1 MFDIYKDEQPIVY
14 RTLINSY
21 NSNKLSHAYL
31 FELNGYSKGYNLA
44 IDFAKLLLC
53 NNDTNND
60 KLELKIIETDTQTIK
75 KEQLDELQKEFMK
88 KALNGDKKVYIIKE
102 AEKLNDSSSNS
113 LLKFLEEPPE
123 GIIAI
128 LLTNNANLLLDTI
141 VSRCQILSFKK
152 ENIEEFNSIN
162 KIAYSLFYDDK
173 DINDF
178 INNTGIT
185 YIDMIVEYL
194 VNFEKNKLENLV
206 LKNKSFLEIFN
217 DRIKLKIAF
226 DLMILFYKDVINII
240 LKNKN
245 ILYNDYI
252 DSLTFVSDKNDLVNI
267 SKKVKILVDLSSTI
281 QYNVNSNL
289 LMDKL
294 IIELRRCDKK

>member
-173 DINDF
+173 DINEF

-252 DSLTFVSDKNDLVNI
+252 DSLTIVSDKNDLVNI

-281 QYNVNSNL
+281 KYNVNSNL

-294 IIELRRCDKK
+294 IILFNEV

>member
-173 DINDF
+173 DINEF

-185 YIDMIVEYL
+185 YIDMIIEYL

-252 DSLTFVSDKNDLVNI
+252 DSLTIVSDKNDLVNI

-281 QYNVNSNL
+281 KYNVNSNL

-294 IIELRRCDKK
+294 IILFNEV

>member
-60 KLELKIIETDTQTIK
+60 KLELKIIETDTQIIK

-173 DINDF
+173 DINEF
-178 INNTGIT
+178 INYTGIT

-206 LKNKSFLEIFN
+206 LKNKSFLEVFN

-252 DSLTFVSDKNDLVNI
+252 DSLTIVSDKNDLVSI

-281 QYNVNSNL
+281 KYNVNSNL
-289 LMDKL
+289 IMDKL
-294 IIELRRCDKK
+294 IILFNEV

>member
-252 DSLTFVSDKNDLVNI
+252 DSLTIVSDKNDLVNI

-281 QYNVNSNL
+281 KYNVNSNL

-294 IIELRRCDKK
+294 IILFNEV

>member
-281 QYNVNSNL
+281 KYNVNSNL

-294 IIELRRCDKK
+294 IILFNEV

>member
-1 MFDIYKDEQPIVY
+1 MFDIYKEEQPIVY

-21 NSNKLSHAYL
+21 NNNKLSHAYL
-31 FELNGYSKGYNLA
+31 FELNGYSKGFNLA

-53 NNDTNND
+53 NDDANND
-60 KLELKIIETDTQTIK
+60 KLELKIIETDTQIIK
-75 KEQLDELQKEFMK
+75 KEQLDELQKEFMNK
-88 KALNGDKKVYIIKE
+88 PLNGDKKVYIIKE

-141 VSRCQILSFKK
+141 VSRCQIINFKK
-152 ENIEEFNSIN
+152 EKIKDEKSIN

-173 DINDF
+173 DILDF
-178 INNTGIT
+178 INNTGIS
-185 YIDMIVEYL
+185 YIDLVIEYIL
-194 VNFEKNKLENLV
+194 NFEKNKIENIV
-206 LKNKSFLEIFN
+206 LKNKAFLEIFN

-240 LKNKN
+240 LKNEN
-245 ILYNDYI
+245 VLYNDYI
-252 DSLTFVSDKNDLVNI
+252 DSLKFVSSNNDLVNI
-267 SKKVKILVDLSSTI
+267 SKKIKILVDLSSTI
-281 QYNVNSNL
+281 KYNVNSNL

-294 IIELRRCDKK
+294 IILLNEV